1 MKAELTELS
10 ETRKR
15 LDVEIPAARVDE
27 TLARLAQRYARRA
40 KVSGF
45 RPGKVPVHVVRQRF
59 KQDLLHDVAHDL
71 VPPAVDEAL
80 REQSL
85 TPVDTPDVRD
95 ISIDEGKPLS
105 FHALFEVMP
114 SIADLEY
121 DAMTLRRTPV
131 VPDAEATNKA
141 LDELR
146 RRASKLEPVS
156 ERAVEATDVVTLD
169 IARRGLTDPDH
180 LDTSKLDASKTDPPE
195 DRHEDVTIELGAAA
209 NPPGFDDELLR
220 MEVGQEKSFEL
231 SYPTNHEQAELA
243 GTNIAYEVTLRAIH
257 RRVVPALND
266 EFAKTVG
273 DFDSLDTLR
282 ERVGADLEKE
292 AAAEADRSLRRDL
305 MSQLSAH
312 LTVEVPEALVR
323 REIGRRLEQL
333 ANQLAQQR
341 VDPKT
346 ANIDWDALREE
357 QRAPAL
363 ETVRG
368 SIVLDEVARRE
379 VVTVSDD
386 EVDQEIT
393 RHAERLGQ
401 TPTAVR
407 AQLEKDDALAAI
419 SEGMR
424 REKTIKLLLSRATI
438 VTA

>member
-1 MKAELTELS
+1 MRAEFTELS

-27 TLARLAQRYARRA
+27 TLARLAQRYARQA

-85 TPVDTPDVRD
+85 TPVETPDVRD

-114 SIADLEY
+114 SITDLEY
-121 DAMTLRRTPV
+121 DAMTLRRTLV

-156 ERAVEATDVVTLD
+156 ERTVEATDVVTLD
-169 IARRGLTDPDH
+169 IGRRGLTDPGH
-180 LDTSKLDASKTDPPE
+180 LDTSKTDPPE
-195 DRHEDVTIELGAAA
+195 DHHEGATIELGAAA
-209 NPPGFDDELLR
+209 NPPGFDDELLG

-231 SYPTNHEQAELA
+231 SYPTNHEEPELA
-243 GTNIAYEVTLRAIH
+243 GTNVAYDITLRAIH
-257 RRVVPALND
+257 RRVVPDLDD

-273 DFDSLDTLR
+273 DFNSLDTLR
-282 ERVGADLEKE
+282 ERVSTDLEKE
-292 AAAEADRSLRRDL
+292 AAAEADRGLRRDL

-323 REIGRRLEQL
+323 REIGRRLEQI

-346 ANIDWDALREE
+346 ANIDWEALREE

-368 SIVLDEVARRE
+368 SMVLDEVARRE

-386 EVDQEIT
+386 EVDQEVA
-393 RHAERLGQ
+393 RHAEQLGQ
-401 TPTAVR
+401 TPAAVR
-407 AQLEKDDALAAI
+407 AQLAKNDGIAAI

-438 VTA
+438 VNA